1 MLIEIHYSIR
11 SSDSICINFLDKKSI
26 LKSYAR
32 KKILQIMKK
41 TTVAF
46 VSVASCIYH
55 CSFLSGSSPGNVR
68 C

>member
-41 TTVAF
+41 ITVAF
-46 VSVASCIYH
+46 VSIVSCIYH
-55 CSFLSGSSPGNVR
+55 FFFSFGVCLW
-68 C
+68 